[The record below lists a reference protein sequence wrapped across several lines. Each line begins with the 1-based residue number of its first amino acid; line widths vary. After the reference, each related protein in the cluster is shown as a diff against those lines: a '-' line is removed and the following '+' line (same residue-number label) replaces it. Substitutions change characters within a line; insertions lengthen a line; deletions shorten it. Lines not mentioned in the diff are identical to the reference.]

1 MKKKLLKYGG
11 LGLLGLIIV
20 VAILQA
26 LGIIEPEEK
35 ETIPA
40 MVTEQT
46 TTVQQT
52 TTTQPTTISEITTK
66 EVAFNVD
73 WETCIEETKEELT
86 NPEFFSYVK
95 EIGIFIDEED
105 KRITFTASLDDA
117 TDPAVALDFADT
129 LVRRFNLS
137 ACTQDSTIKTGE
149 KDYYG
154 GIYDTYSIMIGI
166 APYSKTDDYKE
177 WFIYDAVAV
186 GAHTKI
192 KLQSK

>member
-1 MKKKLLKYGG
+1 MKKKALKYGG
-11 LGLLGLIIV
+11 LGLLGLIVV
-20 VAILQA
+20 VAILQG
-26 LGIIEPEEK
+26 LGIIKPKEK
-35 ETIPA
+35 ENIST
-40 MVTEQT
+40 TGQT
-46 TTVQQT
+46 TGVQQT
-52 TTTQPTTISEITTK
+52 TTTQSTTIPETTTA
-66 EVAFNVD
+66 EEAVFNVN
-73 WETCIEETKEELT
+73 WETCIAETKEELT
-86 NPEFFSYVK
+86 DTEFFSYVK
-95 EIGIFIDEED
+95 EIGIFINEEE
-105 KRITFTASLDDA
+105 KEITFSASLDDA

-129 LVRRFNLS
+129 LIRRFNLS
-137 ACTQDSTIKTGE
+137 ARSQDSTIKSGE

>member
-1 MKKKLLKYGG
+1 M
-11 LGLLGLIIV
+11 
-20 VAILQA
+20 
-26 LGIIEPEEK
+26 
-35 ETIPA
+35 
-40 MVTEQT
+40 
-46 TTVQQT
+46 
-52 TTTQPTTISEITTK
+52 
-66 EVAFNVD
+66 
-73 WETCIEETKEELT
+73 
-86 NPEFFSYVK
+86 K
-95 EIGIFIDEED
+95 EIGIFINEEE
-105 KRITFTASLDDA
+105 KEITFSASLDDA

-129 LVRRFNLS
+129 LIRRFNLS
-137 ACTQDSTIKTGE
+137 ARAQDSTIKSGE

>member
-52 TTTQPTTISEITTK
+52 TTTQPTTISETTTK

>member
-52 TTTQPTTISEITTK
+52 TTTQPTTISETTTK

-95 EIGIFIDEED
+95 EIGI
-105 KRITFTASLDDA
+105 
-117 TDPAVALDFADT
+117 FADT

>member
-1 MKKKLLKYGG
+1 MKKKALKYGG
-11 LGLLGLIIV
+11 LGLLGLIVV
-20 VAILQA
+20 VAILQG
-26 LGIIEPEEK
+26 LGIIKPKEK
-35 ETIPA
+35 ENIST
-40 MVTEQT
+40 TGQT
-46 TTVQQT
+46 TAVQQT
-52 TTTQPTTISEITTK
+52 TTTQSTTIPETTIV
-66 EVAFNVD
+66 EEATFNVN
-73 WETCIEETKEELT
+73 WETCIAETKEELT
-86 NPEFFSYVK
+86 DTEFFSYVK
-95 EIGIFIDEED
+95 EIGIFINEEE
-105 KRITFTASLDDA
+105 KEITFSASLDDA

-129 LVRRFNLS
+129 LIRRFNLS
-137 ACTQDSTIKTGE
+137 ARSQDSTIKSGE

>member
-1 MKKKLLKYGG
+1 MKKKALKYGG
-11 LGLLGLIIV
+11 LGLLGLIVV
-20 VAILQA
+20 VAILQG
-26 LGIIEPEEK
+26 LGIIKPKEK
-35 ETIPA
+35 ENIST
-40 MVTEQT
+40 TGQT
-46 TTVQQT
+46 TAVQQT
-52 TTTQPTTISEITTK
+52 TTTQSTTIPETTTA
-66 EVAFNVD
+66 EEAAFNVN
-73 WETCIEETKEELT
+73 WETCIAETKEELT
-86 NPEFFSYVK
+86 DTEFFSYVK
-95 EIGIFIDEED
+95 EIGIFINEEE
-105 KRITFTASLDDA
+105 KEITFSASLDDA

-129 LVRRFNLS
+129 LIRRFNLS
-137 ACTQDSTIKTGE
+137 ARSQDSTIKSGE

>member
-1 MKKKLLKYGG
+1 MKYGG
-11 LGLLGLIIV
+11 LGLLGLIV
-20 VAILQA
+20 VVTILQA

-52 TTTQPTTISEITTK
+52 TTTQSTTIPETTTE

-73 WETCIEETKEELT
+73 WETCIEETKEELI

-137 ACTQDSTIKTGE
+137 VCTQDSTIKTGE

-177 WFIYDAVAV
+177 WFVYDAVAV
-186 GAHTKI
+186 GTHTKI

>member
-1 MKKKLLKYGG
+1 MKKKIG
-11 LGLLGLIIV
+11 LGFLGLIIV

-26 LGIIEPEEK
+26 LGIIKPEEK
-35 ETIPA
+35 ETTPV

-52 TTTQPTTISEITTK
+52 TTTQPTTIPETTTE

-95 EIGIFIDEED
+95 EIGIFIDEEN

-117 TDPAVALDFADT
+117 TDPVVALDFADT

-177 WFIYDAVAV
+177 WFVYDAVAV